1 MFSYFFVLC
10 FVLPTH
16 PPLPPEVLFLSS
28 FFGACPLRPRT
39 IFTLVMSC
47 CENNVCLGIWRQQ
60 VKLDYRLM
68 PKNMQKQ
75 TKVDLGAYVQYV
87 PAHVPL
93 RAQETA
99 GLEVI
104 RFVSGNDRLLQE
116 VCTALTQHDKDVC
129 ARTADFYPSTP
140 VNP

>member
-1 MFSYFFVLC
+1 M
-10 FVLPTH
+10 
-16 PPLPPEVLFLSS
+16 
-28 FFGACPLRPRT
+28 
-39 IFTLVMSC
+39 
-47 CENNVCLGIWRQQ
+47 
-60 VKLDYRLM
+60 KLDYRLM
-68 PKNMQKQ
+68 PKKMQKQ
-75 TKVDLGAYVQYV
+75 TKVDLGTYVQYV

-116 VCTALTQHDKDVC
+116 VAQHSRSMTKDVC

>member
-1 MFSYFFVLC
+1 M
-10 FVLPTH
+10 
-16 PPLPPEVLFLSS
+16 
-28 FFGACPLRPRT
+28 
-39 IFTLVMSC
+39 
-47 CENNVCLGIWRQQ
+47 
-60 VKLDYRLM
+60 KLDYRLM

-75 TKVDLGAYVQYV
+75 TKVDLGTYVQYV

-116 VCTALTQHDKDVC
+116 VAQHSRSMTKTC
-129 ARTADFYPSTP
+129 APVLPTFTPAPQSTLKAQTFSSDFFFFIPSP
-140 VNP
+140 RERELARFDARRRAVGSNAEPYA